1 MSKDKFKEEEKR
13 ITAEL
18 MKKSK
23 EQIIELYLQ
32 TRFERNLLQSMYDN
46 EPRDEITG
54 QRIYNVEVTF
64 TNKEKTQGLT
74 YPHRIKFYENN
85 NCAMTIEMP
94 DVWFEHPNLD
104 KYVADL
110 THENKILAKALELA
124 CESVKYFEEIQD
136 KEMGFS
142 EFFGYD
148 SDYDLQA
155 IIEQYKQQ
163 AEKELKNE

>member
-1 MSKDKFKEEEKR
+1 MSKPTIFGEEEKR
-13 ITAEL
+13 IASEL

-32 TRFERNLLQSMYDN
+32 ARFERNLLQSMYDN
-46 EPRDEITG
+46 EQRDEITG

-64 TNKEKTQGLT
+64 TNKEKTKGLT

-94 DVWFEHPNLD
+94 NVWFEHPSLD

-110 THENKILAKALELA
+110 THENKVLANALELA
-124 CESVKYFEEIQD
+124 VTTIFENEFVENSDENIKNELAYYF
-136 KEMGFS
+136 
-142 EFFGYD
+142 
-148 SDYDLQA
+148 
-155 IIEQYKQQ
+155 KQQ
-163 AEKELKNE
+163 AEKEMSNG